1 MPRAPP
7 SQNPNEA
14 LQNEEDDQHRNPMPD
29 FGKFSLIRRRSESIT
44 DDTLFVKE
52 DFCRLEL
59 LGEEPMHFFA
69 VFDANGDSHVS
80 MLCKQ
85 LMHQFVVEELRRLCT
100 TPGLGDNLSLE
111 LEMGSEQQQEG
122 EETKWHD
129 LVRAALE
136 RSFQRMNRLRQHTC
150 TCENITDGCRCGFMI
165 LTPPVAAVVAILT
178 ARNVVIANSGTSRAV
193 LGRAGSSLPVLDN
206 SKEIYIEIQS

>member
-1 MPRAPP
+1 
-7 SQNPNEA
+7 
-14 LQNEEDDQHRNPMPD
+14 
-29 FGKFSLIRRRSESIT
+29 
-44 DDTLFVKE
+44 
-52 DFCRLEL
+52 
-59 LGEEPMHFFA
+59 
-69 VFDANGDSHVS
+69 

-100 TPGLGDNLSLE
+100 TPGLGENLSLA
-111 LEMGSEQQQEG
+111 LEMESEQQQEG
-122 EETKWHD
+122 EEAKWHD

-193 LGRAGSSLPVLDN
+193 LGRAGSSLPVFDN
-206 SKEIYIEIQS
+206 SKVMHAYIYFLKQFTTLLVKFSLHHIPQNKVWYVAPLFFKG